1 MSRVFL
7 TARGCPIADVKHWW
21 SPSRPPRLK
30 HWDTCTCWLRHSHP
44 LLLPSP
50 AFLVSH
56 AGRLFSLQPFLR
68 SANCPSQRFNRSQNL
83 VIMTIIV
90 RDQSN
95 DIVPWLRAWF
105 GVGFRGH
112 YVPCAVSPLPSCNST
127 RMTNRISSVTSIWDS
142 KKECIIQPQLNLK
155 KILPVLLLFF
165 PPSVVVVD
173 KMRERA
179 GFKFFGKRRMWD
191 VAAG

>member
-1 MSRVFL
+1 MNTNLYCKCTFWSEKISAAASVESWQQ
-7 TARGCPIADVKHWW
+7 PPVKETILAIW
-21 SPSRPPRLK
+21 P
-30 HWDTCTCWLRHSHP
+30 
-44 LLLPSP
+44 LLPSP

-155 KILPVLLLFF
+155 KNSSRFVIVFS
-165 PPSVVVVD
+165 PSVVVVD